1 MTKRTLVPCHSQL
14 DVLSFDSLAG
24 AVTVAQQSLNSR
36 STVATTVAQQSL
48 QIYQSSVIRAI
59 KGINLHKSSFV
70 TNYKMS
76 GNFAATVE
84 RLL

>member
-1 MTKRTLVPCHSQL
+1 MT
-14 DVLSFDSLAG
+14 A
-24 AVTVAQQSLNSR
+24 VAQQSLNSR

-48 QIYQSSVIRAI
+48 QIYHSFVIWSI